1 MCMKKYLD
9 AKEIKWY
16 RLLLLALVAYTVKN
30 IFVGADVDEGYG
42 IMVGYRLATGDRLL
56 MDMWEPHQTSAIF
69 TALPIRLFLLCT
81 GGNADFLN
89 IFLRVVFF
97 VVHGLIAWTLYK
109 TLDSCTPQLGK
120 VASALMAVFFYV
132 SSPKCIFIP
141 EYSNL
146 HIWFVTLLC
155 VTLLWYS
162 SGNSPLKGKSWL
174 MLLAGLWMT
183 CDVLAYP
190 SMALLFVV
198 CVLFLVVREKGRAW
212 KSCGLFAL
220 PCVIGALALVIYI
233 RSYMSW
239 EQILQVLPHILGDGS
254 HEVTL
259 GEKMSL
265 WGGALM
271 TGAFVC
277 IVAGLLA
284 LVATWVCVKM
294 LEKRGKAQDR
304 KVWFLFF
311 FVVALMDIQIVTWL
325 FGQYNAT
332 YLQLQYLMIPLLGI
346 YGYAQTKAN
355 RQAPE
360 GLWIIGMALIS
371 YIAVIV
377 LSNWQPMNLN
387 TYLVLGVVGGML
399 GLFHY
404 FGVMGQNNAR
414 KLVQGLML
422 ILVLGNA
429 FGYSYRIIGGDER
442 YGTVLDI
449 RSYNRDGVRKGI
461 LANYMTA
468 YRYNKN
474 QEIWEEAV
482 PAGSKLMYVGMSQF
496 YYMLGD
502 CVVACPNTISTPTY
516 DESLLEYWEM
526 NPERYPNVIALESWF
541 GDISYVSE
549 DSFLMK
555 WLEEEFQ
562 ATEII
567 EYPYITVYKRE

>member
-9 AKEIKWY
+9 TKEVKWY
-16 RLLLLALVAYTVKN
+16 RLLILALVAYTVKN
-30 IFVGADVDEGYG
+30 ILVGADVDEGYG

-81 GGNADFLN
+81 GGNVDFLN
-89 IFLRVVFF
+89 IYLRIVFF
-97 VVHGLIAWTLYK
+97 ALHGLISWVLYK
-109 TLDSCTPQLGK
+109 ALDTCVPQLGK
-120 VASALMAVFFYV
+120 VASALMAAFFYV

-146 HIWFVTLLC
+146 HIWFLSLLC
-155 VTLLWYS
+155 VSLLWYC
-162 SGNSPLKGKSWL
+162 GAESPLKGKNWL
-174 MLLAGLWMT
+174 LLMAGFWMT

-190 SMALLFVV
+190 SMVLLFPV
-198 CVLFLVVREKGRAW
+198 CVLFLMVKEKGRAW
-212 KSCGLFAL
+212 KVCGLFTL
-220 PCVIGALALVIYI
+220 PCVISALALVAYI
-233 RSYMSW
+233 SSYMSW

-254 HEVTL
+254 HEVTF

-265 WGGALM
+265 WGEALM
-271 TGAFVC
+271 TGAIVC
-277 IVAGLLA
+277 TVAGLLA
-284 LVATWVCVKM
+284 VAATWVCVKM
-294 LEKRGKAQDR
+294 LEKRGRAQDR

-311 FVVALMDIQIVTWL
+311 FVVALVDAQVITWL

-346 YGYAQTKAN
+346 YAYTQNKNKT
-355 RQAPE
+355 QAKE
-360 GLWIIGMALIS
+360 GLWIVILALIS

-399 GLFHY
+399 GLWNY
-404 FGVMGQNNAR
+404 FSRIGEHNAR

-429 FGYSYRIIGGDER
+429 FGYSYRIIGGDEG
-442 YGTVLDI
+442 YSTVLDI
-449 RSYNRDGVRKGI
+449 RGYNHDSVRKGI
-461 LANYMTA
+461 LTNYMTS

-474 QEIWEEAV
+474 LEIWEEAV

-502 CVVACPNTISTPTY
+502 CVVACPSTISTPTY

-526 NPERYPNVIALESWF
+526 NPERYPDVIALESWF
-541 GDISYVSE
+541 GDVGE
-549 DSFLMK
+549 AADGFLMK
-555 WLEEEFQ
+555 WIEEEFQ